1 MFALRR
7 GWDPFVTHRKVV
19 DHSIQNAGD
28 VVVLGGEHF
37 GHPLFGQPRLV
48 FGRDDS
54 TDDHDDVVRTLG
66 SKPAQDRRH
75 Q

>member
-1 MFALRR
+1 MFASRR
-7 GWDPFVTHRKVV
+7 GWDRFVTHRQVV

-37 GHPLFGQPRLV
+37 GHPLLDQPHFV
-48 FGRDDS
+48 FVRDDS
-54 TDDHDDVVRTLG
+54 ADDHDDVVSTLG
-66 SKPAQDRRH
+66 GEPVHDRRH